1 MLASTTDGDE
11 DDNNKEG
18 AFSFLW
24 GSERRNGFMH
34 LELYTFLPFSG
45 RVGSIHERYGRRG
58 HKRF

>member
-1 MLASTTDGDE
+1 MLASTTAGDE
-11 DDNNKEG
+11 DGNKG

-34 LELYTFLPFSG
+34 LELYTFLPSSD
-45 RVGSIHERYGRRG
+45 RLGSIHERYGRRG